1 MSLDE
6 RRRFITRIFPRVF
19 RLASIL
25 SVTTIVAGITLNYMM
40 TGWRHLDLYLVT
52 PRGFAIFVGGLLG
65 LLLSVFHFFV
75 EGRLGSRVASLQVD
89 SRLEEIEII
98 TRYLRTIPRFG
109 LGVMFVIFVLM
120 MFGARGF

>member
-25 SVTTIVAGITLNYMM
+25 SVTTIAAGLIMNYMM
-40 TGWRHLDLYLVT
+40 TGWHQLDLYLAS

-75 EGRLGSRVASLQVD
+75 EGRLESRVSSLEKD
-89 SRLEEIEII
+89 SREEEIESI
-98 TRYLRTIPRFG
+98 TRYLRIIPRLG